1 MVIAFNGDVEKLK
14 KLYADLGLKEEVVED
29 LVALDKFIGE
39 NDEKTVITNF
49 NELMV
54 ADVMTADITEK
65 KTKLFKTLGGYKKKL
80 FVQMTKIDNELD
92 KVLPDIVICTKMDTK
107 DMPTI
112 QYVFYQVKSDLPY
125 NGKLSDDKFVLKKI
139 SEEKPTEVT
148 LSEIKNLIG

>member
-14 KLYADLGLKEEVVED
+14 KLYADLKLKEKVVED

-39 NDEKTVITNF
+39 NDEKTVVTNF

-65 KTKLFKTLGGYKKKL
+65 KTKLFKTLSSYKKKL

-92 KVLPDIVICTKMDTK
+92 KIIPDIVICTKMETN
-107 DMPTI
+107 DMSTI

-125 NGKLSDDKFVLKKI
+125 NGKLSNDKYIVKKI

-148 LSEIKNLIG
+148 LSEIKTLIG